1 MLIPF
6 YTSIWSY
13 RKMRTK
19 TRQWFS
25 SWAKALMRYR
35 LESKAGNN
43 AAISPQLGGFVVEWW
58 EDLR

>member
-1 MLIPF
+1 
-6 YTSIWSY
+6 
-13 RKMRTK
+13 MRTK
-19 TRQWFS
+19 TQQWFS